1 MPNNR
6 PITRVVKPNTAPA
19 VGGEFSFTPNLG
31 GGWLFHSLTFLLV
44 TSAVAATRVPTLTAS
59 NGSDRY
65 LQLVGA
71 NGQIANTTNRYT
83 AYPGASNGSQGGGII
98 SFDFP
103 SQGLWIPQGNTLAS
117 VTANID
123 AGDQYSLVVAQVTEY
138 PTDEDWPI
146 TPLLPYRVLE
156 VHE

>member
-1 MPNNR
+1 L
-6 PITRVVKPNTAPA
+6 A
-19 VGGEFSFTPNLG
+19 
-31 GGWLFHSLTFLLV
+31 
-44 TSAVAATRVPTLTAS
+44 AS
-59 NGSDRY
+59 NGTDTY
-65 LQLVGA
+65 LQLVGS
-71 NGQIANTTNRYT
+71 NGQAASTVNRYT
-83 AYPGASNGSQGGGII
+83 AYPGASNGAQGGGII

-103 SQGLWIPQGNTLAS
+103 SQGLWIPQGNTLSS

-123 AGDQYSLVVAQVTEY
+123 VADQYTLIVAQVTEY